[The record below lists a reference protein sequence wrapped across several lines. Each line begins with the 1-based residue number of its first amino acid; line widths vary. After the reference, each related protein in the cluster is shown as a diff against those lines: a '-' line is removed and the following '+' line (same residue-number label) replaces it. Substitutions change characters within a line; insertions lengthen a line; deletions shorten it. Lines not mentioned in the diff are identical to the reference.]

1 MTTGAAAL
9 VLAGALLGGFVNGLT
24 GFGTGLTALGI
35 WLWALP
41 PPAAATLVVV
51 TSVVAQLQTLAL
63 VWRKLD
69 VARVWPFVLPGLLA
83 APLGV
88 AAIAYLDPRDFK
100 LAIGLLLV
108 VYSAASLLHRG
119 RGGSA
124 WGGGLADG
132 CVGLAGGFLGG
143 LAGLSGALLVL
154 WTEFRDLPKDARR
167 GLLQSFNLAVL
178 AVALAAH
185 VAAGRLDAQTGL
197 AVAAAL
203 PGTLAGA
210 WLGAR
215 VYRRLGDGDYRR
227 IVLVLLLIAGLA
239 LCAGR

>member
-1 MTTGAAAL
+1 MTAGAAAL
-9 VLAGALLGGFVNGLT
+9 VLAGALLGGFVNGLS

-41 PPAAATLVVV
+41 PPVAATLVVV
-51 TSVVAQLQTLAL
+51 TSVVSQLQTLPL
-63 VWRKLD
+63 IWRSLD
-69 VARVWPFVLPGLLA
+69 PTRAWPFVLPGLIA

-88 AAIAYLDPRDFK
+88 AALAHLDPRHFK
-100 LAIGLLLV
+100 VAVGVFLV
-108 VYSAASLLHRG
+108 LYSGVSLVIRK
-119 RGGSA
+119 RRSFA
-124 WGGGLADG
+124 WGGRIADG

-154 WTEFRDLPKDARR
+154 WTDVRGLPKDVRR
-167 GLLQSFNLAVL
+167 GLLQAFNLSIL
-178 AVALAAH
+178 ALALGVH
-185 VAAGRLDAQTGL
+185 VATGRLDTGTGL

-210 WLGAR
+210 WAGSR

-227 IVLVLLLIAGLA
+227 IVLVLLMISGLA
-239 LCAGR
+239 LCAGA

>member
-1 MTTGAAAL
+1 MTAGAAAV

-35 WLWALP
+35 WLWVLSP
-41 PPAAATLVVV
+41 PVAATLVVV
-51 TSVVAQLQTLAL
+51 TSVISQLQTLPMI
-63 VWRKLD
+63 WRRLD
-69 VARVWPFVLPGLLA
+69 AARAWPFVLPGLVA

-88 AAIAYLDPRDFK
+88 AGLSYLEPRHFK
-100 LAIGLLLV
+100 LAIGVFLIAYSGVSLV
-108 VYSAASLLHRG
+108 DRRPRG
-119 RGGSA
+119 TD
-124 WGGGLADG
+124 WGGRLADG
-132 CVGLAGGFLGG
+132 CVGLAGGLLGG

-154 WTEFRDLPKDARR
+154 WTDVRGLPKDTRR
-167 GLLQSFNLAVL
+167 GLLQSFNLSIL
-178 AVALAAH
+178 ALALAAH
-185 VAAGRLDAQTGL
+185 VAAGRLDAPTGV

-227 IVLVLLLIAGLA
+227 IVLVLLMISGLA